1 MGLEGIYDG
10 PAGAGA
16 SPKFPV
22 DSFLREPKRGMMIKN
37 ICRSFCRSWGTF
49 PGAPTVMIPMA
60 IVTPNILLGSVI
72 AGIVLAAAPCT
83 VLVAPGGEKTERPG
97 ARDPVRTYRPRTPA
111 EFFKQDVVR
120 FQHVR
125 IDSNGLIYA
134 DGHSLNLYG
143 AALIRRNRICT
154 SPEGARW
161 ACGQRAFVALRNLM
175 QGKSIACM
183 FNHVV
188 EPPKAA
194 CSVGDKDVAQ
204 FLLSEGWA
212 ELAEGVTEDMYIEA
226 HTSAQS
232 RKAGIWADGPP

>member
-1 MGLEGIYDG
+1 VN
-10 PAGAGA
+10 A
-16 SPKFPV
+16 S
-22 DSFLREPKRGMMIKN
+22 
-37 ICRSFCRSWGTF
+37 
-49 PGAPTVMIPMA
+49 MA
-60 IVTPNILLGSVI
+60 TATPNILLRSVVG
-72 AGIVLAAAPCT
+72 GIVLAAALCI

-97 ARDPVRTYRPRTPA
+97 TRDPARTYRPRTPA

-125 IDSNGLIYA
+125 IDPNGVIYA
-134 DGHSLNLYG
+134 DGHRLNLYG
-143 AALIRRNRICT
+143 AVLIGRNRICT
-154 SPEGARW
+154 SSEGARW

-175 QGKSIACM
+175 EGKSITCM
-183 FNHVV
+183 FKHVT

-194 CSVGDKDVAQ
+194 CSIGDKDVAQ

-212 ELAEGVTEDMYIEA
+212 DLQEGVTEDIYVEA